1 MMCSQG
7 GQPMTNNLTE
17 IMFILDRSGSMSG
30 LESDT
35 IGGFNALIKKQKE
48 NPDDAAITTVLFD
61 DEIKVIHH
69 HTNIRNI
76 LPMTEEDYQVR
87 GTTALLDA
95 VGQSII
101 NMDLYQ
107 KELPPS
113 MRAKHVMIVITTD
126 GLENASRH
134 FTHARVKQLIER
146 QKALYNWEFI
156 FLGANMDALSQARSF
171 GIHEDKAVRFHSD
184 KEGTSLNYDVLNEA
198 INAKRANKTIT
209 KEWKQ
214 RIEKDFDSRK

>member
-1 MMCSQG
+1 
-7 GQPMTNNLTE
+7 MTINLTE

-35 IGGFNALIKKQKE
+35 IGGFNALIQKQKD

-61 DEIKVIHH
+61 DEIKVLHH
-69 HTNIRNI
+69 HANIHSI
-76 LPMTEEDYQVR
+76 QPMNENDYQVR

-95 VGQSII
+95 VGQSIV

-113 MRAKHVMIVITTD
+113 MRAKHVMVVITTD
-126 GLENASRH
+126 GLENASRQ

-156 FLGANMDALSQARSF
+156 FLGANMDALLQARSF

-198 INAKRANKTIT
+198 INLKRANKSIT
-209 KEWKQ
+209 KDWKQ
-214 RIEKDFDSRK
+214 RIEKDYDSRK

>member
-107 KELPPS
+107 KELPSS